1 MGTPVGADKVS
12 FLKPILK
19 EEARLCVGLV
29 SGYSR
34 GRQAMTS
41 EMSDDGRKKT
51 GHNRAHNQGS
61 QAVKKPACVN
71 R

>member
-1 MGTPVGADKVS
+1 MRGTG
-12 FLKPILK
+12 
-19 EEARLCVGLV
+19 C
-29 SGYSR
+29 SR

-51 GHNRAHNQGS
+51 GHNQGS
-61 QAVKKPACVN
+61 QAVNQLACVN